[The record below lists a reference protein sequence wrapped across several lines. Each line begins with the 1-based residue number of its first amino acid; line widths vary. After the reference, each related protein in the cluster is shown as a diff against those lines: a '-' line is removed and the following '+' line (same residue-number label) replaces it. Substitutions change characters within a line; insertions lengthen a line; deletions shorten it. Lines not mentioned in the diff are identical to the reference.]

1 MTDRTRISRRGFGR
15 RAALAALAPAAAT
28 AAPQARIVGPPLP
41 ASDQA
46 EVDAKFANV
55 VRQYGDRL
63 DEDQRN
69 RVRTVLAR
77 HQRMLMHVR
86 EFTLE
91 NGDAPATGL
100 RLYPTDTTRR

>member
-1 MTDRTRISRRGFGR
+1 MNDCKRISRRGFGK
-15 RAALAALAPAAAT
+15 RAALVAFAPAAMAE
-28 AAPQARIVGPPLP
+28 PQARIGVSPLP

-46 EVDAKFANV
+46 EVDAKSANV
-55 VRQYGDRL
+55 IRQYGDRL
-63 DEDQRN
+63 NEEQRN

-86 EFTLE
+86 EFPLG

-100 RLYPTDTTRR
+100 RLVPSDTSRR